1 MSAASEVVGKALAEV
16 AKEIRPGIDTAVLDQ
31 IAEEYLRDHGGVPA
45 FKGYTV
51 AGLDPF
57 PGTLCISVDDVVV
70 HGIPGGHILQEG
82 ELISVDCGV
91 QLEGYFADYAY
102 TFAVG
107 EISDEKAG
115 LCRVTCVVVVYGIVQ
130 TVGWHAVG

>member
-91 QLEGYFADYAY
+91 QLRSEEHTSELQSRGHL
-102 TFAVG
+102 VCRLLL
-107 EISDEKAG
+107 EKTIKMMLA
-115 LCRVTCVVVVYGIVQ
+115 
-130 TVGWHAVG
+130 